1 MIARMIDWWNRSK
14 GNHIGKQAREEEWGG
29 GGGKIRLMFTCSL
42 ESNSSSRTHGTVMV
56 KA

>member
-14 GNHIGKQAREEEWGG
+14 GNHIGKQAREEEWG
-29 GGGKIRLMFTCSL
+29 KIRLMFTCSL